1 MERQPTAGV
10 PNTRVVVT
18 GIGVVTVIGDTTR
31 SFYESL
37 IAGRS
42 GITHWK
48 RPDDMSRCASRIG
61 GDLSDFDL
69 KRHLQ
74 FLVPRYGENLEKRCL
89 SLMRASPLVPRL
101 VAGAAL
107 QAFADAA
114 FLQGVAPGRIAH
126 VLAGHN
132 LNAGYIVE
140 NSLAFY
146 HDQPDYIE
154 PLFGLLCMDTDVLSV
169 ISELLHLQGPCF
181 TIGGACAS
189 GNLAAMAA
197 MDLLRLGR
205 ADAVVVS
212 GAPIEL
218 EPVILHAW
226 SLIEAMASQPFQ
238 DAPERTS
245 RPFDALREGF
255 VPSEGAG
262 VLILE
267 TLACAR
273 ARKASIHGE
282 ILGAS
287 ATSDASRH
295 TRPDPDGQVRAMRE
309 AMADAGIEPKDVDY
323 INAHATST
331 PLGDAA
337 EVAAIKIALGDHARR
352 IPINATKS
360 MIGHCLSAAGL
371 LEIIAT
377 LLQMQNGMLHPT
389 INLNHPDPELDLD
402 FVAEGPRA
410 SVIEVA
416 LSNAFGFGGINASI
430 ALSKYHE

>member
-1 MERQPTAGV
+1 MAQLPTAGG
-10 PNTRVVVT
+10 PRHRIVVT
-18 GIGVVTVIGDTTR
+18 GMGIVTAIGETTH

-42 GITHWK
+42 GITFWK
-48 RPDDMSRCASRIG
+48 RPDDMSRCASQIG

-69 KRHLQ
+69 VRHWRSLGSS
-74 FLVPRYGENLEKRCL
+74 YGEKLEKRCL
-89 SLMRASPLVPRL
+89 SLMRAAPLVPRL
-101 VAGAAL
+101 VVGAAL

-114 FLQGVAPGRIAH
+114 FLHGVAPERTAH

-140 NSLAFY
+140 NSLIF
-146 HDQPDYIE
+146 HNDQPDYIE
-154 PLFGLLCMDTDVLSV
+154 PLFGLLSLDTDVLSV
-169 ISELLHLQGPCF
+169 ISELLHLQGPSF
-181 TIGGACAS
+181 TVGGACAS
-189 GNLAAMAA
+189 GNLATLAA
-197 MDLLRLGR
+197 LDLLRSGR

-218 EPVILHAW
+218 EPVILHGW
-226 SLIEAMASQPFQ
+226 SLMEAMASRPFR

-262 VLILE
+262 VLVLE
-267 TLACAR
+267 TMACAQ
-273 ARKASIHGE
+273 AREAHIHGE

-295 TRPDPDGQVRAMRE
+295 TRPDRDGQVRAMRE
-309 AMADAGIEPKDVDY
+309 AMVDARIEPKDVDY

-331 PLGDAA
+331 PLGDAV
-337 EVAAIKIALGDHARR
+337 EVAAIKIAFGDRARR

-377 LLQMQNGMLHPT
+377 LLQIRNGRLHPT
-389 INLNHPDPELDLD
+389 INLDHPDPELDLD
-402 FVAEGPRA
+402 FVAEGSRA
-410 SVIEVA
+410 AGIDVA
-416 LSNAFGFGGINASI
+416 LSNSFGFGGINTSVAVSR
-430 ALSKYHE
+430 YHG

>member
-1 MERQPTAGV
+1 MKRQPTAGGLL
-10 PNTRVVVT
+10 PRIVVT
-18 GIGVVTVIGDTTR
+18 GLGVVTVIGDTTR

-42 GITHWK
+42 GITRWK
-48 RPDDMSRCASRIG
+48 RPDDMSRCDSRIG

-69 KRHLQ
+69 EGHLRS
-74 FLVPRYGENLEKRCL
+74 LGSRYGEKLERRCL

-107 QAFADAA
+107 QAFEDAA
-114 FLQGVAPGRIAH
+114 FLQGIAPERTAH

-140 NSLAFY
+140 NALTFH
-146 HDQPDYIE
+146 HDYPDYIE
-154 PLFGLLCMDTDVLSV
+154 PLFGLLCQDTDVLSV
-169 ISELLHLQGPCF
+169 ISELLHLRGPSF
-181 TIGGACAS
+181 TVGGACAS
-189 GNLAAMAA
+189 GNLAALAA
-197 MDLLRLGR
+197 LDLIRLGR

-226 SLIEAMASQPFQ
+226 SLMEAMASRPFQ
-238 DAPERTS
+238 DAPERAS

-273 ARKASIHGE
+273 DRKARIHGE

-295 TRPDPDGQVRAMRE
+295 TRPDRDGQVRAMRE
-309 AMADAGIEPKDVDY
+309 AMADAGIEPTDVDY

-331 PLGDAA
+331 PLGDAV

-377 LLQMQNGMLHPT
+377 LLQMRNGMLHPT
-389 INLNHPDPELDLD
+389 INLEQPDPELDLD
-402 FVAEGPRA
+402 FVVEGPRA
-410 SVIEVA
+410 AVIDVA
-416 LSNAFGFGGINASI
+416 LSNSFGFGGMNASI
-430 ALSKYHE
+430 AVSRYHE